1 MKLNALCTIA
11 FDTLVHFRCTNRR
24 VDMKYV
30 WMPAVGISALMLGGC
45 TTVYEGK
52 YNFSDG
58 WREAQVVQ
66 IASASEI
73 EKSQFSDCRENSL
86 PQQLSVDKFIVL
98 SYKHMNRPRKRVIP
112 FEPSEGV
119 RPGDLVYMN
128 VGSCD
133 IPLAPRG
140 KSS

>member
-1 MKLNALCTIA
+1 MTLKALSTIA
-11 FDTLVHFRCTNRR
+11 MDTLVHFQCANWR

-30 WMPAVGISALMLGGC
+30 WMPAVGISALMLVGC
-45 TTVYEGK
+45 ATVYEGK

-66 IASASEI
+66 IANASEI
-73 EKSQFSDCRENSL
+73 EKPQFSDCRKNLL

-98 SYKHMNRPRKRVIP
+98 SYKHMSHRRKRVIP
-112 FEPSEGV
+112 FGPSEGV

-140 KSS
+140 KSG